1 MHTQI
6 YKKKNREKDPVIIY
20 FLGERK
26 DESETSPW
34 FKHLISQNYS
44 VHISAVDPAG
54 YLVCRCTD
62 LHNCLKGASI
72 I

>member
-1 MHTQI
+1 MI
-6 YKKKNREKDPVIIY
+6 ELMECLNRMDPVIIY
-20 FLGERK
+20 FVGERK
-26 DESETSPW
+26 DESETSLW
-34 FKHLISQNYS
+34 SKYLISQNYS